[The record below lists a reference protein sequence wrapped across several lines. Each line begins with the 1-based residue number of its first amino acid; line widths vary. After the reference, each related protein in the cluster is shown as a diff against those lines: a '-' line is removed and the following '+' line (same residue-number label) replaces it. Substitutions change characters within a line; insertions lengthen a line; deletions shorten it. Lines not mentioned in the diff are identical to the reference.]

1 MQNFWKLQ
9 KQILRIPSA
18 AAWIFPMLLV
28 GILWILWQEKD
39 WMRKLLLGILPA
51 GIFIFLLVSV
61 DWIVFH
67 EGFGRKCVLENPVAF
82 TSGGDHSLCGVSSAE
97 TVFRALATGGISGIT
112 GSHWTGREMC
122 AFLRVV

>member
-1 MQNFWKLQ
+1 MQNFLEIAKNRFYGYLQ
-9 KQILRIPSA
+9 RRMDLSYVTGWNSMDSLAGERLDAEASVGNSA
-18 AAWIFPMLLV
+18 
-28 GILWILWQEKD
+28 
-39 WMRKLLLGILPA
+39 A

-82 TSGGDHSLCGVSSAE
+82 TSGGDHSLCGMSAAE

>member
-1 MQNFWKLQ
+1 MDLSYVTGWNSMDSLAGER
-9 KQILRIPSA
+9 LDAEASVGNSA
-18 AAWIFPMLLV
+18 
-28 GILWILWQEKD
+28 
-39 WMRKLLLGILPA
+39 A

-82 TSGGDHSLCGVSSAE
+82 TSGGDHSLCGMSAAE

>member
-1 MQNFWKLQ
+1 MDSLAGERLDAEASVGN
-9 KQILRIPSA
+9 SA
-18 AAWIFPMLLV
+18 
-28 GILWILWQEKD
+28 
-39 WMRKLLLGILPA
+39 A

-82 TSGGDHSLCGVSSAE
+82 TSGGDHSLCGMSSAE